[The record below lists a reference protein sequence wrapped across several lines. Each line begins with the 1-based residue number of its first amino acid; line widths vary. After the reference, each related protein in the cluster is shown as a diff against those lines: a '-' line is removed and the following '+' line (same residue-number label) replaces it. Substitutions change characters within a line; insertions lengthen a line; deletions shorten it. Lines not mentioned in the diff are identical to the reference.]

1 MADSVV
7 TLQAVSLMRGL
18 FGSQILQCAAAF
30 LWQGHRFYTDLA
42 GPLLA
47 ALHLKGGS
55 FCDGASS
62 FVLSQI
68 AL

>member
-7 TLQAVSLMRGL
+7 TPQAVSLMRGL

-30 LWQGHRFYTDLA
+30 LWQGHSFYTDLA

-47 ALHLKGGS
+47 ALHLQGGS
-55 FCDGASS
+55 F
-62 FVLSQI
+62 L
-68 AL
+68 